1 MLKARGISHVSLVGL
16 CSGSVL
22 AFDAALRREE
32 IKHIMAIN
40 PRLDK
45 PFHDRSHRRAR
56 AGGQTNGL
64 FAIPLRKTPLFPTL
78 GRIPAPIW
86 RALSLVHLVPRPTL
100 AVERAVA
107 RGTAVSF
114 VFGPNEWGLMAM
126 RRRAPRHWARLE
138 ASPKVG
144 ITLVDALDHSMF
156 ALEGRRA
163 AESVLRELLTR
174 NDFSRPVSMPPSSE
188 VRSR

>member
-1 MLKARGISHVSLVGL
+1 
-16 CSGSVL
+16 
-22 AFDAALRREE
+22 
-32 IKHIMAIN
+32 
-40 PRLDK
+40 
-45 PFHDRSHRRAR
+45 
-56 AGGQTNGL
+56 
-64 FAIPLRKTPLFPTL
+64 
-78 GRIPAPIW
+78 
-86 RALSLVHLVPRPTL
+86 L

-174 NDFSRPVSMPPSSE
+174 NDFSRPVSMHPNSE